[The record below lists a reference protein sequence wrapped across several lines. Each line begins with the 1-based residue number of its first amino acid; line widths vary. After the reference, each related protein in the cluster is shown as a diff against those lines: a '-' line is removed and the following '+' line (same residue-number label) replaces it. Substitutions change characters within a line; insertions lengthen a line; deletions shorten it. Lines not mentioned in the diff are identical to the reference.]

1 MALALMGIW
10 MSKRKWQITD
20 LMTVPRALKTK
31 VHAYFT
37 HTPAVRDIMIADGMD
52 FFHSVVVVSDINDR
66 N

>member
-1 MALALMGIW
+1 MALALMAIW
-10 MSKRKWQITD
+10 MSKRKWVVTN
-20 LMTVPRALKTK
+20 LMIVPRALKTK

-52 FFHSVVVVSDINDR
+52 FFHSVVAVSDINGR